1 MGLDEYVSVGDAAEA
16 LMRIKELGAPNS
28 FLPKVVEMIVEKIL
42 DNAKPREKEL
52 LTKLALATVQRGAL
66 TLDMFLEGY
75 KTHSDQLE
83 DSMLDIP
90 LAPTLLG
97 DFFCTSVSDKVL
109 DFSHLAGICEKIEG
123 GEPRRALVGAILALP
138 LPQGRGLRHGGVQG
152 GEAPARRAPQAR
164 RPGPPGPAHH
174 RGFPQGI
181 EPGEPPLGLLISIP
195 PGLLYVSHISTAARA
210 RARFIRK

>member
-1 MGLDEYVSVGDAAEA
+1 MGKNTLDEYVSVGDAAEA
-16 LMRIKELGAPNS
+16 LMCIKELGAPNS

-97 DFFCTSVSDKVL
+97 DFFCTSVSDK
-109 DFSHLAGICEKIEG
+109 IEG
-123 GEPRRALVGAILALP
+123 GEPRRALVGAILKRFCSLKGEVYVTEACKGAKLP
-138 LPQGRGLRHGGVQG
+138 L
-152 GEAPARRAPQAR
+152 GELLKLDDLD
-164 RPGPPGPAHH
+164 PPDLPTTEDFLKELNLGSL
-174 RGFPQGI
+174 
-181 EPGEPPLGLLISIP
+181 PLA
-195 PGLLYVSHISTAARA
+195 Y
-210 RARFIRK
+210 

>member
-1 MGLDEYVSVGDAAEA
+1 MG
-16 LMRIKELGAPNS
+16 
-28 FLPKVVEMIVEKIL
+28 KIL
-42 DNAKPREKEL
+42 DNAKSREKEL

-97 DFFCTSVSDKVL
+97 GLLLHISL
-109 DFSHLAGICEKIEG
+109 RQGARLQP
-123 GEPRRALVGAILALP
+123 PRRDLRKDRGWGAPAGASRRDPQALP

-174 RGFPQGI
+174 RGFSQGI

-195 PGLLYVSHISTAARA
+195 PGLLYVSHISMAARA
-210 RARFIRK
+210 RARFIKKN